1 MLILC
6 GRRQGLVCSVT
17 RLVHFGP
24 LPDEIRRKAEAAAKV
39 DAALIAA
46 TRPGRIL
53 GKIIQEA
60 AEMYAR
66 QGYPD
71 EWRLHHQGGPAGY
84 EPREYLARPTS
95 TESIA
100 LGQVYA
106 WNPSITGVKSEDTI
120 LIGEDENEILTHSP
134 DWPVISVEVSGA
146 LIERPAILEIT

>member
-1 MLILC
+1 M
-6 GRRQGLVCSVT
+6 
-17 RLVHFGP
+17 
-24 LPDEIRRKAEAAAKV
+24 

-53 GKIIQEA
+53 GEIIQEA
-60 AEMYAR
+60 AETYAR

-71 EWRLHHQGGPAGY
+71 EWCLHHQGGPAGY

-100 LGQVYA
+100 VGQVYA

-120 LIGEDENEILTHSP
+120 LIGEDENEILTHSF
-134 DWPVISVEVSGA
+134 DWPVISVDVNGV
-146 LIERPAILEIT
+146 LIERPAILEIP